1 MRMVNIVKGANL
13 KKLSILVILL
23 ISVICL
29 TFAFMPASAVSH
41 AASSYSE
48 TPDATVFEN
57 GTKYRVPIGSRY
69 MVYKSIDDEEYALF
83 AIPETYYFTYRNSGK
98 NGRNYISY
106 NGISD
111 GIYIKET
118 SAMSLNAEKDVGT
131 CEGYSCDV
139 NVTKGTTFYV
149 QSTVWMTNQI
159 DNDSVIT
166 LIGFSD
172 FITPEGTTLYNAA
185 YVKVGTTYGFV
196 DKSSLTKTDGSQVT
210 DIPLHDNY
218 KPQDVPDK
226 TVETKAADPNKL
238 TRIILIVGI
247 VVPALVIVLLLFKP
261 SKKGR
266 YDYDRNSTM
275 NDYGASPYDRP
286 RSRYRDDYDDGR
298 RRDDYRRDRRPDDD
312 YDDGYYD
319 NRRY

>member
-23 ISVICL
+23 ISVTCL

-41 AASSYSE
+41 AESTSQ
-48 TPDATVFEN
+48 TFEN
-57 GTKYRVPIGSRY
+57 GTYRAASDID
-69 MVYKSIDDEEYALF
+69 VYLISNASAVLF
-83 AIPETYYFTYRNSGK
+83 TIPSTYYFDITDYSDGK
-98 NGRNYISY
+98 YAITY
-106 NGISD
+106 NGVSGLFIKSD
-111 GIYIKET
+111 ANVARLTDADKEPRGGF
-118 SAMSLNAEKDVGT
+118 SLELVLA
-131 CEGYSCDV
+131 
-139 NVTKGTTFYV
+139 
-149 QSTVWMTNQI
+149 
-159 DNDSVIT
+159 NDSDFYKQGSFGFKKESVTPDNSPAIT
-166 LIGFSD
+166 FIGKGEYD
-172 FITPEGTTLYNAA
+172 GTSCI
-185 YVKVGTTYGFV
+185 YVRCGGEYGYIPTSCL
-196 DKSSLTKTDGSQVT
+196 KTKDGGVAMTDYII
-210 DIPLHDNY
+210 DLHPNY
-218 KPQDVPDK
+218 RPTVVPDK
-226 TVETKAADPNKL
+226 NVETKAADPNKL

>member
-1 MRMVNIVKGANL
+1 MVNIVKGANL

-23 ISVICL
+23 ISVMCL

-41 AASSYSE
+41 AE
-48 TPDATVFEN
+48 TDGTYQLGTYRVKNNVSLDVYTRLLN
-57 GTKYRVPIGSRY
+57 GTEIK
-69 MVYKSIDDEEYALF
+69 LF
-83 AIPETYYFTYRNSGK
+83 EIPSTYYFDVTEIDGDVF
-98 NGRNYISY
+98 YIKY
-106 NGISD
+106 NGLDDLYVKDASNFVSLTDADKEPLGGFTIELSLSSD
-111 GIYIKET
+111 A
-118 SAMSLNAEKDVGT
+118 S
-131 CEGYSCDV
+131 
-139 NVTKGTTFYV
+139 FYV
-149 QSTVWMTNQI
+149 KGRS
-159 DNDSVIT
+159 
-166 LIGFSD
+166 GF
-172 FITPEGTTLYNAA
+172 T
-185 YVKVGTTYGFV
+185 
-196 DKSSLTKTDGSQVT
+196 TKTLTPAEAPAITFIGKGEYDGTSCIYVRCGGEYGY
-210 DIPLHDNY
+210 IPTSCL
-218 KPQDVPDK
+218 K
-226 TVETKAADPNKL
+226 TKAADPNKL

>member
-1 MRMVNIVKGANL
+1 MVNIVKGANL

-23 ISVICL
+23 ISVTCL

-41 AASSYSE
+41 AENSAE
-48 TPDATVFEN
+48 TFVP
-57 GTKYRVPIGSRY
+57 GTYRVKNNATLD
-69 MVYKSIDDEEYALF
+69 VYTRFLSSGMEIKLF
-83 AIPETYYFTYRNSGK
+83 EIPSTYYFDVDEIDGDVFNIK
-98 NGRNYISY
+98 Y
-106 NGISD
+106 NGLENLYVKDASNFVPLTDADKEPLGGFTIELSLSSD
-111 GIYIKET
+111 A
-118 SAMSLNAEKDVGT
+118 S
-131 CEGYSCDV
+131 
-139 NVTKGTTFYV
+139 FYV
-149 QSTVWMTNQI
+149 KGKSAFTMKTLTPAEAPAITFIGKGEYDGTSCIYVRCGGEYGYIPTSCLKTKDGGIAMTDYIIDLHPNYRPTV
-159 DNDSVIT
+159 
-166 LIGFSD
+166 
-172 FITPEGTTLYNAA
+172 
-185 YVKVGTTYGFV
+185 
-196 DKSSLTKTDGSQVT
+196 
-210 DIPLHDNY
+210 
-218 KPQDVPDK
+218 VPDK
-226 TVETKAADPNKL
+226 TVEKKAADPNKL

>member
-23 ISVICL
+23 ISVMCL

-41 AASSYSE
+41 AE
-48 TPDATVFEN
+48 TDGTYQLGTYRVKNNVSLDVYTRLLN
-57 GTKYRVPIGSRY
+57 GTEIK
-69 MVYKSIDDEEYALF
+69 LF
-83 AIPETYYFTYRNSGK
+83 EIPSTYYFDVTEIDGDVF
-98 NGRNYISY
+98 YIKY
-106 NGISD
+106 NGLDDLYVKDASNFVSLTDADKEPLGGFTIDLSLSSD
-111 GIYIKET
+111 A
-118 SAMSLNAEKDVGT
+118 S
-131 CEGYSCDV
+131 
-139 NVTKGTTFYV
+139 FYV
-149 QSTVWMTNQI
+149 KGRS
-159 DNDSVIT
+159 
-166 LIGFSD
+166 GF
-172 FITPEGTTLYNAA
+172 T
-185 YVKVGTTYGFV
+185 
-196 DKSSLTKTDGSQVT
+196 TKTLTPAEAPAITFIGKGEYDGTSCIYVRCGGEYGYIPTSCLKTKDGGVAMT
-210 DIPLHDNY
+210 DYIIDLHPNY
-218 KPQDVPDK
+218 RPTVVPDK